1 MNSNTTRDNAYPTT
15 SLLPEQAHYDAVYAQ
30 AAAPGPQPGAGW
42 SRRERYA
49 FDLLGITP
57 GSRVVELGC
66 GAGQHA
72 VELARRGGQVVA
84 IDVAVNGLQRT
95 RELAQTALEDGR
107 VWPAAMDGH
116 ALGCATGSI
125 DRVFG
130 AQVLHHVDCAVA
142 GAEVGRVLKPG
153 GRAVFIENSDRN
165 PVLMFA
171 RRHLI
176 GRLGTRRYG
185 SAAEAP
191 LQDNEIDAFCR
202 ASGTEVRIHMPQLC
216 LTVLLARHWL
226 RQAWAMRLFLL
237 VDAVL
242 DRYVPPLR
250 RWSFLQVLEF
260 QKSDRAVIES

>member
-1 MNSNTTRDNAYPTT
+1 MHPADH
-15 SLLPEQAHYDAVYAQ
+15 LIPEQVHYEAVYADVESL
-30 AAAPGPQPGAGW
+30 GPQIDGGW
-42 SRRERYA
+42 SQRELYA
-49 FDLLGITP
+49 FDLLDITP
-57 GSRVVELGC
+57 GAWILELGC

-72 VELARRGGQVVA
+72 IELAARGGQIMAV
-84 IDVAVNGLQRT
+84 DVALNGLRRT
-95 RELAQTALEDGR
+95 RDRAQ
-107 VWPAAMDGH
+107 AAGEHAHVAPVLMDGQ
-116 ALGCATGSI
+116 ALGCATSSI

-130 AQVLHHVDCAVA
+130 AQVLHHVDCTVV

-171 RRHLI
+171 RRYLV
-176 GRLGTRRYG
+176 GRWGIRRYG

-191 LQDNEIDAFCR
+191 LQDAEIEAFCR
-202 ASGTEVRIHMPQLC
+202 ASGTNVRVHMPQLC

-226 RQAWAMRLFLL
+226 RQGWAMRFFLT
-237 VDAVL
+237 VDQLL

-260 QKSDRAVIES
+260 QKNDGTVVES